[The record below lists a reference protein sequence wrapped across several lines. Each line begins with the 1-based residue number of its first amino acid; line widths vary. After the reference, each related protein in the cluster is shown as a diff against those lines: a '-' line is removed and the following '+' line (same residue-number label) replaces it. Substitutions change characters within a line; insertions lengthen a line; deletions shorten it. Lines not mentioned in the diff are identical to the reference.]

1 MGPVPAVSQPVKKK
15 KSIAKRSPTRPRH
28 GLLFLSPTSFLPLR
42 DCSHRRREEAT
53 APSSP
58 PRWYVRLPSP
68 PPPPDHPFSRGAPIR
83 SDPIPRLPS
92 LPVFPPCINRG
103 IGGIG
108 RKLRNPPRLFAGLAW
123 IRTRPESLSILSTTV
138 SFDSLES
145 RLAGV
150 VLVLAVSVALLV
162 TVLCRQ

>member
-1 MGPVPAVSQPVKKK
+1 MGPVPAVSQPVKK

-68 PPPPDHPFSRGAPIR
+68 PPPLPIIPSPAALR
-83 SDPIPRLPS
+83 SDPIRSPAS
-92 LPVFPPCINRG
+92 LPFPSSPHASTVESAESEGSYGTRPGC
-103 IGGIG
+103 
-108 RKLRNPPRLFAGLAW
+108 LLAW
-123 IRTRPESLSILSTTV
+123 LGFERAQSPFRFSRPQSLSILS
-138 SFDSLES
+138 SLD
-145 RLAGV
+145 
-150 VLVLAVSVALLV
+150 
-162 TVLCRQ
+162 

>member
-15 KSIAKRSPTRPRH
+15 KYSKKISHAATPRPPLPFPH
-28 GLLFLSPTSFLPLR
+28 FLP
-42 DCSHRRREEAT
+42 
-53 APSSP
+53 SP
-58 PRWYVRLPSP
+58 PRLQPSPPRRSNRPLLSAALVRTAPEP